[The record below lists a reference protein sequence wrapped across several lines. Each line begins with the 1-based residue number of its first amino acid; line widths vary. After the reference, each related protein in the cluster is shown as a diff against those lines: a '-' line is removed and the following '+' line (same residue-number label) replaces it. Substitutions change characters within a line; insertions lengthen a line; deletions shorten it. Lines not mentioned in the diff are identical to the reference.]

1 VRVGI
6 LGGTFDPPH
15 IGHLLAASD
24 AVEALSLDQLVF
36 IPNARQPL
44 KADAPVAAAEDRLA
58 MVRLLCAGDPR
69 FMVDDTE
76 VRRGG
81 LSFTVE
87 TLREYRA
94 RAPAAALFLLI
105 GADVVETLPSWRD
118 PEAIAALAEVVV
130 LIRSS
135 DGTRPVPGSLDG
147 VRQVATRRVDVSS
160 TEIRAR
166 VRAGRRLTGFVPDA
180 VAAYIAERGL
190 YRTNDAAG
198 AGEGNES

>member
-1 VRVGI
+1 MRVGI

-15 IGHLLAASD
+15 VGHLLTASD
-24 AVEALSLDQLVF
+24 ALEALSLDQVVF
-36 IPNARQPL
+36 IPNALQPL
-44 KADAPVAAAEDRLA
+44 KDAGPMAPGEDRLA

-69 FMVDDTE
+69 FAVDATE
-76 VRRGG
+76 VTRGG

-94 RAPAAALFLLI
+94 RMPAAALFLLI
-105 GADVVETLPSWRD
+105 GADVLETLPSWRE

-130 LIRSS
+130 LTRSF
-135 DGTRPVPGSLDG
+135 DGTGPAPASLGG
-147 VRQVATRRVDVSS
+147 VRRVATRRVDVSS
-160 TEIRAR
+160 TDIRAR

-190 YRTNDAAG
+190 YRTNDPAST
-198 AGEGNES
+198 GEGNES